1 MARTSQPRSSQRSR
15 SRSLGLWM
23 NGAFVGTWTLVPHGP
38 DTLQYD
44 LGWTQS
50 EQGRPLSL
58 SLPFTPGNAPHRGD
72 KVRAYFENL
81 LPDSKEIRERIAR
94 RYKTGTT
101 QAFDLLA
108 EVGRDCVGALEILPV
123 GASSAGVL
131 PLQAEPLTD
140 AQVAEVLRG
149 ATTPSTLGLLAN
161 EDDFRISIAGAQE
174 KTALLQVDGRWCLP
188 RGATPTTHIFKL
200 PLGLIGGMKLD
211 MTHSVENEWLCA
223 MVLKAYGLP
232 VAACRP
238 LQIEDMKALVV
249 ERFDRVWWTS
259 PEGDQRLIRLP
270 QEDMCQAT
278 GVPPDA
284 KYEADGGPGVDSIF
298 KVLEGSMTREQDHRV
313 FFQAQVLFWMLCA
326 TDGHAKNFSLF
337 IRPGGRYQLTPMYDV
352 LSAYPV
358 LGEGPSRISPFKAKM
373 AMSVRAKNAHWKM
386 RDILRRHWLA
396 VGARHGV
403 IADNGR
409 PAESVIDELVTRTPE
424 VVVAVRQQLPQ
435 DFPLLLADSILGGL
449 QDAADRLAA

>member
-1 MARTSQPRSSQRSR
+1 MAIGLSPRSRT
-15 SRSLGLWM
+15 RSLGLWM
-23 NGAFVGTWTLVPHGP
+23 NGAFVGTWSLVPHGP

-81 LPDSKEIRERIAR
+81 LPDSKDIRERTAR

-101 QAFDLLA
+101 EAFDLLA
-108 EVGRDCVGALEILPV
+108 EVGRDCVGALEILPM
-123 GASSAGVL
+123 GASSTGVL

-149 ATTPSTLGLLAN
+149 ATTPSTLGLLAH

-174 KTALLQVDGRWCLP
+174 KTALLQVDGQWCLP

-200 PLGLIGGMKLD
+200 PLRLIGGMKLD
-211 MTHSVENEWLCA
+211 MTRTVENEWLCA
-223 MVLKAYGLP
+223 TVLKAYGLP

-238 LQIEDMKALVV
+238 LQFEDLKALVV
-249 ERFDRVWWTS
+249 ERFDRAWWAS

-284 KYEADGGPGVDSIF
+284 KYEADGGPGIDSLF
-298 KVLEGSMTREQDHRV
+298 KVLEGSRTREQDRRT
-313 FFQAQVLFWMLCA
+313 FFQSQVLSGCSAPRTGTPRTSACSSAPADA
-326 TDGHAKNFSLF
+326 TN
-337 IRPGGRYQLTPMYDV
+337 
-352 LSAYPV
+352 
-358 LGEGPSRISPFKAKM
+358 
-373 AMSVRAKNAHWKM
+373 
-386 RDILRRHWLA
+386 
-396 VGARHGV
+396 
-403 IADNGR
+403 
-409 PAESVIDELVTRTPE
+409 
-424 VVVAVRQQLPQ
+424 
-435 DFPLLLADSILGGL
+435 
-449 QDAADRLAA
+449 

>member
-1 MARTSQPRSSQRSR
+1 MAIGPSQRSR
-15 SRSLGLWM
+15 TRSLGLWM
-23 NGAFVGTWTLVPHGP
+23 NGSFVGTWSLVPHSP

-44 LGWTQS
+44 LGWAQS

-81 LPDSKEIRERIAR
+81 LPDSKDIRERIAR

-101 QAFDLLA
+101 DAFDLLA

-131 PLQAEPLTD
+131 PPQAEPLTD
-140 AQVAEVLRG
+140 AQVAEVLRRT
-149 ATTPSTLGLLAN
+149 TTPSTLGLMPN

-174 KTALLQVDGRWCLP
+174 KTALLQVDGQWCLP

-200 PLGLIGGMKLD
+200 PLGMIGGMKLD

-223 MVLKAYGLP
+223 MVLKAFGLP

-238 LQIEDMKALVV
+238 LQFEDMKALVV
-249 ERFDRVWWTS
+249 ERFDRAWWTS

-270 QEDMCQAT
+270 QEDMCQAA

-284 KYEADGGPGVDSIF
+284 KYEADGGPGIDSIF
-298 KVLEGSMTREQDHRV
+298 KVLEGSMTGEQDRRT
-313 FFQAQVLFWMLCA
+313 FFQAQVVFWMLCA

-337 IRPGGRYQLTPMYDV
+337 IRPWGRYQLTPLYDV

-358 LGEGPSRISPFKAKM
+358 LGEGPSKISPHKAKLAM
-373 AMSVRAKNAHWKM
+373 AVRTKNAHWKM
-386 RDILRRHWLA
+386 KDILRRHWLEL
-396 VGARHGV
+396 GTRHGV
-403 IADNGR
+403 VTADGR
-409 PAESVIDELVTRTPE
+409 PAQAVLDDLVARTPE
-424 VVVAVRQQLPQ
+424 VLAQVRAQLPPG
-435 DFPLLLADSILGGL
+435 FPEDVAGSILAGVE
-449 QDAADRLAA
+449 AAAARLAA

>member
-1 MARTSQPRSSQRSR
+1 MATGSSQRSR

-23 NGAFVGTWTLVPHGP
+23 NGAFVGTWSLVPHSP
-38 DTLQYD
+38 DALQYD
-44 LGWTQS
+44 LDWTQS

-81 LPDSKEIRERIAR
+81 LPDSKDIRERIAR

-101 QAFDLLA
+101 DAFDLLA
-108 EVGRDCVGALEILPV
+108 EVGRDCVGALEILPMGV
-123 GASSAGVL
+123 SSAGVQ
-131 PLQAEPLTD
+131 PPQAQALTD

-149 ATTPSTLGLLAN
+149 TTTPSTLGLIAN

-174 KTALLQVDGRWCLP
+174 KTALLQVDDQWCLP

-200 PLGLIGGMKLD
+200 PLGSIGGMKLD
-211 MTHSVENEWLCA
+211 MRHSVENEWLCA
-223 MVLKAYGLP
+223 MVLKAFGLP

-238 LQIEDMKALVV
+238 MQFEDMRALVV
-249 ERFDRVWWTS
+249 ERFDRAWWTS
-259 PEGDQRLIRLP
+259 PEGDRRLIRLP
-270 QEDMCQAT
+270 QEDLCQAT

-284 KYEADGGPGVDSIF
+284 KYEADGGPGIDSVF

-326 TDGHAKNFSLF
+326 ADGHAKNFSLF
-337 IRPGGRYQLTPMYDV
+337 IRPGGRYRMTPLYDV

-358 LGEGPSRISPFKAKM
+358 LGEGPSKISPFKARM
-373 AMSVRAKNAHWKM
+373 AMSVRSKNTHWHM

-403 IADNGR
+403 IADDGR
-409 PAESVIDELVTRTPE
+409 GAESVVDDLVARTPE
-424 VVVAVRQQLPQ
+424 VVAAVRQQLPP
-435 DFPLLLADSILGGL
+435 DFPLPLADSILGGL
-449 QDAADRLAA
+449 QDAASRLAA

>member
-1 MARTSQPRSSQRSR
+1 MAQPPQPPSRQRSR

-23 NGAFVGTWTLVPHGP
+23 NGAFVGTWSLVPHSP

-44 LGWTQS
+44 LGWTKS
-50 EQGRPLSL
+50 KQGRPLSL

-72 KVRAYFENL
+72 RVSAYFENL
-81 LPDSKEIRERIAR
+81 LPDSRDIRERMAR
-94 RYKTGTT
+94 RYTTGTIN
-101 QAFDLLA
+101 AFDLLA
-108 EVGRDCVGALEILPV
+108 EVGRDCVGALEILPMD
-123 GASSAGVL
+123 ASSAGVL

-149 ATTPSTLGLLAN
+149 TTTPHTLGLVAN

-174 KTALLQVDGRWCLP
+174 KTALVQVDGQWCLP

-223 MVLKAYGLP
+223 MVLKAYGIP

-238 LQIEDMKALVV
+238 LQFEDMKALVV
-249 ERFDRVWWTS
+249 ERFDRAWWVS

-270 QEDMCQAT
+270 QEDLCQAT

-284 KYEADGGPGVDSIF
+284 KYEADGGPGIDSIF
-298 KVLEGSMTREQDHRV
+298 KVLEGSMAREQDRRT
-313 FFQAQVLFWMLCA
+313 FLQAQVLFWMLCA

-337 IRPGGRYQLTPMYDV
+337 IRPGGRYQLTPLYDV

-358 LGEGPSRISPFKAKM
+358 LGEGSSKISPFKAKM
-373 AMSVRAKNAHWKM
+373 AMAVRAKNAHWKM
-386 RDILRRHWLA
+386 QDLHRRHWLDL
-396 VGARHGV
+396 GTRHGV
-403 IADNGR
+403 VTADGR
-409 PAESVIDELVTRTPE
+409 PAHAVLDDLVARTPE
-424 VVVAVRQQLPQ
+424 VIAQVRRQLPIG
-435 DFPLLLADSILGGL
+435 FPAELADSVLAGVQG
-449 QDAADRLAA
+449 AAARLAE